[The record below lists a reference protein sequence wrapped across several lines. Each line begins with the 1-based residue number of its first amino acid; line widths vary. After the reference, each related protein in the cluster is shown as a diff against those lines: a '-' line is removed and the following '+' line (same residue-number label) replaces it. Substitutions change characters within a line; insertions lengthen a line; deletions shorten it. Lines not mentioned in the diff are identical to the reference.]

1 MDLEKIIKD
10 ESEYNL
16 DFQKISNKIDYKKY
30 KSNANIINEIIS
42 FISFKKVLT
51 LIYFIFIGFIIV
63 NVLSPVSKILNNK
76 NTTFTDNFTTFPNID
91 ILDFSLNI
99 INDEFSLLSIASH
112 REFEDNNEKKI
123 TNTIMQY
130 KVDST
135 QHTINSNNISYSF
148 EYVEIISA
156 IKFNLLST
164 DIVDAIAKN
173 IIEENCGIG
182 ILEVVIAKFNVYEN
196 VEGKLCILASDTM
209 LSFKGENGYYTV
221 LANGGVNIDDGY
233 IITFSSHKK
242 LLESSINKDFT
253 PPILTIFFKIEGDD
267 KYIYFKTSDKK
278 IEISDYNHNN
288 QLIKI
293 KVLKQ
298 VSKNTIYSIYELSK
312 LPIMKVE
319 LLIKNVDVKNCKIL
333 VSSVTKLNVIYFT
346 NYTNGVSLFDLKN
359 GDRIIV
365 EYDYLYNGYN
375 PISVKA
381 NSIYLDS

>member
-30 KSNANIINEIIS
+30 KSNANIINEIIP

-112 REFEDNNEKKI
+112 REFEDNNDKKI

-359 GDRIIV
+359 
-365 EYDYLYNGYN
+365 
-375 PISVKA
+375 
-381 NSIYLDS
+381 